1 MTTVISDTN
10 FHMHMLIQQ
19 FPEQDTML
27 DMGKDNKKL
36 VSSILRI
43 HQIWLRARKKKRVSA
58 LITDSS
64 MGVGQTFGTDS
75 ESPVRRQCW
84 VSETLQ
90 QTVGGSPGK

>member
-10 FHMHMLIQQ
+10 FQMHMLIQQ

-43 HQIWLRARKKKRVSA
+43 HQIWLRARKKKEGLSSDNR
-58 LITDSS
+58 LIH
-64 MGVGQTFGTDS
+64 
-75 ESPVRRQCW
+75 
-84 VSETLQ
+84 
-90 QTVGGSPGK
+90 GSGADIWNRF